1 MSSQIVVEI
10 ANTHEGSLGIATSLV
25 EMAADTGA
33 DAVKFQMHLGEHEG
47 ILDEAFRVNFSMQ
60 DQTRRDYWNRVNF
73 RDQDWAFLSN
83 FCREKKIEFMCTPFS
98 IEAAKKLLLLT
109 EIKRWKVGSGDAS
122 NFPFIDFLISTKL
135 PLIIS
140 TGLLSWQEI
149 LILRK
154 RLQNS
159 GAWDRTTLMHCVSMY
174 PTPLESASL
183 NLLEDL
189 QALGGKIG
197 LSDHSGKLT
206 PSLYALSKGVD
217 VIEVHMT
224 PHPQFFGPD
233 VTSSLTPSS
242 IQRIVNYKN
251 ELQIIQNNPM
261 PKSALYSAS
270 SENRLLFRKGIYW
283 KRDANAGEKVSIQDF
298 SFLKPSHEI
307 DAIDFEIYVGKT
319 LKRKVS
325 SGKPLSSE
333 DFCA

>member
-1 MSSQIVVEI
+1 VPSQIVVEI

-47 ILDEAFRVNFSMQ
+47 VLDEAFRIKFSMQ
-60 DQTRRDYWNRVNF
+60 DQSRRDYWDRVNF
-73 RDQDWAFLSN
+73 RDQDWSYLSN
-83 FCREKKIEFMCTPFS
+83 FCAEKKIEFMCTPFS
-98 IEAAKKLLLLT
+98 IEAAKKLLSLT
-109 EIKRWKVGSGDAS
+109 KIKRWKVGSGDAS

-149 LILRK
+149 LVLRQ

-159 GAWDRTTLMHCVSMY
+159 NAWERTTLMHCVSMY
-174 PTPLESASL
+174 PTPLEFASL

-189 QALGGKIG
+189 RALGGKIG

-217 VIEVHMT
+217 LIEVHMT
-224 PHPQFFGPD
+224 PHTQFFGPD
-233 VTSSLTPSS
+233 VTSSLIPSN
-242 IQRIVNYKN
+242 IKQIVDYKN

-261 PKSALYSAS
+261 SKSALYSAS
-270 SENRLLFRKGIYW
+270 SETRLLFRKGIYW
-283 KRDANAGEKVSIQDF
+283 KRDVKAGEKVSIQDF

-307 DAIDFEIYVGKT
+307 DSIDFEMYIGKT

-325 SGKPLSSE
+325 SGNPLSPE
-333 DFCA
+333 DFCV